1 MHARLPHSLMVFAL
15 VCGASLVP
23 RGAAAATPT
32 CECTSTTA
40 GPMTECDAID
50 GARCEAIE
58 DCTSIVPLSRPA
70 DVIALAMRADA
81 ALMDTPL
88 RPSAKLSWCESAA
101 DPECQQADPERRPD
115 TTVVVSVSASLLPDV
130 FTMSPFGALVTRS
143 HEHNEYASR
152 LVGNEPTERLDR
164 PPR

>member
-1 MHARLPHSLMVFAL
+1 MHARLLHSLMFFAL

-23 RGAAAATPT
+23 RGAEAATPT
-32 CECTSTTA
+32 CECTSAAA

-70 DVIALAMRADA
+70 GVTALAFRADVA
-81 ALMDTPL
+81 NIDIPL

-101 DPECQQADPERRPD
+101 DPECQEADPERRPD

-130 FTMSPFGALVTRS
+130 FAVPPFGAMATRS

-152 LVGNEPTERLDR
+152 LVGKEPTQRLDR